1 MSSKSLID
9 ENGEVRE
16 LTAEDFK
23 RFKPLAEVNPALLA
37 KIKKGVGERG
47 AQKAPTKVAI
57 SIRVSPE
64 VAEYFRAEGKGWQGR
79 MDRVLKDYVA
89 QHK

>member
-1 MSSKSLID
+1 MNNKLLID
-9 ENGEVRE
+9 KNGEVRE
-16 LTAEDFK
+16 ISAEDYK
-23 RFKPLAEVNPALLA
+23 RFKPLAKANPSLLA

-47 AQKAPTKVAI
+47 AQKAPTKVPI

-64 VAEYFRAEGKGWQGR
+64 VAEYFRAEGRGWQVH

>member
-79 MDRVLKDYVA
+79 MDRVLKEYVA
-89 QHK
+89 EHK

>member
-1 MSSKSLID
+1 MSNKSLID

-37 KIKKGVGERG
+37 KIKRGVGERG

-64 VAEYFRAEGKGWQGR
+64 VAEYFRAEGKGWQGH

>member
-1 MSSKSLID
+1 MSNKPIID

-16 LTAEDFK
+16 LTSKDLK
-23 RFKPLAEVNPALLA
+23 RFKPLAKVNPSLLA

-47 AQKAPTKVAI
+47 AQKAPTKVPI

-64 VAEYFRAEGKGWQGR
+64 VAEYFRAEGRGWQVH
-79 MDRVLKDYVA
+79 MDRVLRDYVA

>member
-1 MSSKSLID
+1 MSNKPIID
-9 ENGEVRE
+9 KDGEVRE

-23 RFKPLAEVNPALLA
+23 RFKPLAKVNAPLLA
-37 KIKKGVGERG
+37 KIKKGIGERG
-47 AQKAPTKVAI
+47 AQKAPTKVPI

-64 VAEYFRAEGKGWQGR
+64 VVEYFRAEGKGWQGH
-79 MDRVLKDYVA
+79 MDRVLKEYVA

>member
-1 MSSKSLID
+1 MSNKPMID
-9 ENGEVRE
+9 KNSEVRE
-16 LTAEDFK
+16 LSTEDFK
-23 RFKPLAEVNPALLA
+23 RFKPLATASPSLLA

-47 AQKAPTKVAI
+47 AQKAPKKVPI

-64 VAEYFRAEGKGWQGR
+64 VAEYFRAEGRGWQVH